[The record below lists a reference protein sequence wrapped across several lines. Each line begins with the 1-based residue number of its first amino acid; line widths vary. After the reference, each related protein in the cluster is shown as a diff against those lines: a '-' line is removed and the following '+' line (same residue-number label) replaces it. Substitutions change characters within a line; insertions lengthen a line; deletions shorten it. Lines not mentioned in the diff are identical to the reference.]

1 MTNYEKL
8 NGLILEAAE
17 LMKQPISAS
26 DEKFQAW
33 HMKVQRFL
41 IKNFGNKS
49 VEYQKFDHTLFSP
62 FISTSSTPDE
72 YFIATCLSG
81 ISQTKAILETYLE
94 DFEDEHNE
102 FTENNVKDTN
112 LDFSKIF
119 IVHGHDGELKEAV
132 ARLMQQQ
139 NINAIIL
146 SNKSNEGKTIIE
158 KIEHYSNVSAAI
170 CLFTADDKGKVK
182 SEKSLNSRARQNVVF
197 ETGYFMGKLGRN
209 RVVIVSENNVELP
222 SDMNGM
228 VYTNKTDWKV
238 DVLKEL
244 KAMGFTIDFNKLYEG

>member
-8 NGLILEAAE
+8 NGLISEATE
-17 LMKQPISAS
+17 LMNQPISAS
-26 DEKFQAW
+26 DDKFQAW
-33 HMKVQRFL
+33 HMKVKRFL
-41 IKNFGNKS
+41 IKNFGTKS
-49 VEYQKFDHTLFSP
+49 AEYQKFEHTPFSP
-62 FISTSSTPDE
+62 YICSSSTPDE
-72 YFIATCLSG
+72 YFITTCLSG
-81 ISQTKAILETYLE
+81 ISQTKAILKTYLE

-102 FTENNVKDTN
+102 FTKNNSEDTN
-112 LDFSKIF
+112 LDFSKVF
-119 IVHGHDGELKEAV
+119 IVHGHDGELKEAIAHIV
-132 ARLMQQQ
+132 EQQ
-139 NINAIIL
+139 NIEAIIL
-146 SNKSNEGKTIIE
+146 SNKTNEGKTIIE

-182 SEKSLNSRARQNVVF
+182 SEKSLNARARQNVVF

-209 RVVIVSENNVELP
+209 RVVIVSENDVELP

-244 KAMGFTIDFNKLYEG
+244 KAMGFAIDFNKLFEG